1 MIEKSVE
8 GQDFVWRSYASATE
22 GNFQNYD
29 VFLFK
34 IRYISIWGGRGQ
46 KRPKKVRCLL
56 WTAPYTFRETTCVFQ
71 FFINF
76 DTN

>member
-34 IRYISIWGGRGQ
+34 IRYISIWGGEGS
-46 KRPKKVRCLL
+46 KKAKKGPTSFMDGPL
-56 WTAPYTFRETTCVFQ
+56 
-71 FFINF
+71 
-76 DTN
+76 